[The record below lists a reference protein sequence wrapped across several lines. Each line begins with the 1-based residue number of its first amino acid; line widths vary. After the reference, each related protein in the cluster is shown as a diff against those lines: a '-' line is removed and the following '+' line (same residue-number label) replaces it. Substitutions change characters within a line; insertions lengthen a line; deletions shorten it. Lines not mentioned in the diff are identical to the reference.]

1 MAGIAQVWLMTYE
14 AGFEDGDE
22 ALGRALS
29 GNLYPY
35 AGPMT
40 DIGVHVMTDHMRGV
54 IGGVLESPLRN
65 LMAGE
70 VVSPLSPNDANSG
83 CYYAVT

>member
-1 MAGIAQVWLMTYE
+1 MAGIAEVWLMTYE
-14 AGFEDGDE
+14 VGFEDGDE
-22 ALGRALS
+22 ALGRVLS

-40 DIGVHVMTDHMRGV
+40 DIGVHVMTDYMRQV
-54 IGGVLESPLRN
+54 IGGVLESRLRN
-65 LMAGE
+65 LMRGE
-70 VVSPLSPNDANSG
+70 VVSPLPPNDANGG

>member
-14 AGFEDGDE
+14 AGFKDGDE

-40 DIGVHVMTDHMRGV
+40 DIGVHVMTDYMRRL
-54 IGGVLESPLRN
+54 IGGVYH
-65 LMAGE
+65 
-70 VVSPLSPNDANSG
+70 G
-83 CYYAVT
+83 CEI